1 MGLSFSPTLLPV
13 GFTCGL
19 GAALDVG
26 GALLLMAVAA
36 ALSSPGLSRVKLQVE
51 APPLLFVLPPGARVG
66 CAVSDPVEGAGPSTS
81 LELRASPGRQG
92 LSLGAAVHR
101 LMRHCSCWH
110 RQPLKADP
118 AC

>member
-36 ALSSPGLSRVKLQVE
+36 ALSSPGLSQVKLQVE
-51 APPLLFVLPPGARVG
+51 APPLLFVLPPGALW
-66 CAVSDPVEGAGPSTS
+66 GAQCPTPWR
-81 LELRASPGRQG
+81 EQAR
-92 LSLGAAVHR
+92 
-101 LMRHCSCWH
+101 
-110 RQPLKADP
+110 PLLWS
-118 AC
+118 